1 MQQTTSPRNALHRIL
16 FPFLLCLGMA
26 ALAAA
31 GIYLLLF
38 HPVKQNV
45 RRGEEALAQGAY
57 REAVQAYAAALSGP
71 EVLAEEAQKAREGL
85 KQAVNILLERD
96 PYAFDEALLVKLA
109 GICEALY
116 CISGKQSVLFTDTPI
131 NLDDR
136 FLSLFQPIKLETDTL
151 LLPLT

>member
-1 MQQTTSPRNALHRIL
+1 MQQTASPRNGLHRIL
-16 FPFLLCLGMA
+16 FSFLLCLGMA

-109 GICEALY
+109 GIWDGDTYSAFIQRLEGYLADREAE
-116 CISGKQSVLFTDTPI
+116 KP
-131 NLDDR
+131 
-136 FLSLFQPIKLETDTL
+136 ETAGA
-151 LLPLT
+151 

>member
-1 MQQTTSPRNALHRIL
+1 MQQTTSQRNTLHRIL

-96 PYAFDEALLVKLA
+96 PNAFDEALLVKLA
-109 GICEALY
+109 GIWDGDTYSAFIQRLEGYLADREAE
-116 CISGKQSVLFTDTPI
+116 KP
-131 NLDDR
+131 
-136 FLSLFQPIKLETDTL
+136 ETAGA
-151 LLPLT
+151 